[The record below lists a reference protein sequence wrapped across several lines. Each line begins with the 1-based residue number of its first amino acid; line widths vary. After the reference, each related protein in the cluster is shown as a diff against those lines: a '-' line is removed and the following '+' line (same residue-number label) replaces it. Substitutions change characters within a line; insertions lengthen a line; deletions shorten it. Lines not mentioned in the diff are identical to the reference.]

1 MNKLELLNSNTTSEE
16 EPENDDPIL
25 LISDIFKIN
34 YRDTRPMSFLVS
46 DDYLIEE
53 LDQI

>member
-1 MNKLELLNSNTTSEE
+1 MTAEE
-16 EPENDDPIL
+16 YPENDDPIYL
-25 LISDIFKIN
+25 FSDIFKIN

-46 DDYLIEE
+46 DDYLIEK